1 MYPSA
6 SASASALA
14 LPSPFPP
21 IASVPGQL
29 LPAGF
34 GLPPLPYLLAL
45 AITLAAVGLAL
56 RRADPDFGERH
67 VLALVPWMCVGAA
80 GHVLFGLGALPAAVM
95 PLFGTPSAYLTTAA
109 AAGAVWL
116 AARSTDG
123 DDALALGIA
132 GGLALV
138 PAIAGVVGY
147 GLSNGT
153 LSPALPTAG
162 LVGGAALGVGTGA
175 LLYRLRES
183 ARIAGRV
190 GLLAVAA
197 HAVDGVTTAV
207 GIDLLGFGERTPASR
222 LIIEFAAGLPTA
234 EALGAG
240 WLFVLVKLAVA
251 CLVVVA
257 VAPTVREEPRYG
269 HALLALVTAVGLGP
283 GVHNALLFAVE
294 TV

>member
-1 MYPSA
+1 MDAFALSLARRPST
-6 SASASALA
+6 
-14 LPSPFPP
+14 
-21 IASVPGQL
+21 PGQV

-45 AITLAAVGLAL
+45 AVVLAGVALGL
-56 RRADPDFGERH
+56 RRRDPDFGGRH

-80 GHVLFGLGALPAAVM
+80 GHVLYALGALPSALT

-109 AAGAVWL
+109 IAGVVWL
-116 AARSTDG
+116 VALSLDRA
-123 DDALALGIA
+123 DDALALGVA
-132 GGLALV
+132 GAVALV
-138 PAIAGVVGY
+138 PAVAGVVDH

-153 LSPALPTAG
+153 LSPALPAAG
-162 LVGGAALGVGTGA
+162 LVGGAALGVGAGA
-175 LLYRLRES
+175 LLYRVREP
-183 ARIAGRV
+183 ARIAGRA

-197 HAVDGVTTAV
+197 HGVDGVTTAV

-234 EALGAG
+234 DALGAG

-283 GVHNALLFAVE
+283 GVHNALLFTVE
-294 TV
+294 VA

>member
-1 MYPSA
+1 MDDLVFVRPTA
-6 SASASALA
+6 
-14 LPSPFPP
+14 F
-21 IASVPGQL
+21 PGQPL
-29 LPAGF
+29 VLPAGF

-45 AITLAAVGLAL
+45 ALALAGVAVGI
-56 RRADPDFGERH
+56 RRRDPVFGGRH

-80 GHVLFGLGALPAAVM
+80 GHVLYALGALPTALA

-109 AAGAVWL
+109 LAGIVWL
-116 AARSTDG
+116 AALSIGG
-123 DDALALGIA
+123 DDARVLGVAGAVALLPAA
-132 GGLALV
+132 GGVVAHGLA
-138 PAIAGVVGY
+138 
-147 GLSNGT
+147 NET
-153 LSPALPTAG
+153 LSPGLPAAG
-162 LVGGAALGVGTGA
+162 LVAGAALGVGVGG
-175 LLYRLRES
+175 LLYRLRDD
-183 ARIAGRV
+183 AAIAGPA

-197 HAVDGVTTAV
+197 HGVDGVTTAV

-257 VAPTVREEPRYG
+257 LAPTVREEPRYG
-269 HALLALVTAVGLGP
+269 YALLALVTAVGLGP

-294 TV
+294 VA

>member
-1 MYPSA
+1 MD
-6 SASASALA
+6 ALA
-14 LPSPFPP
+14 LIRRP
-21 IASVPGQL
+21 ALPGQL

-45 AITLAAVGLAL
+45 AAALAAVGLGL
-56 RRADPDFGERH
+56 RRRDPDFGGRH

-80 GHVLFGLGALPAAVM
+80 GHVLYALGALPAAVM

-109 AAGAVWL
+109 VAGTVWL
-116 AARSTDG
+116 AALSVDRAG
-123 DDALALGIA
+123 DDALALGLA
-132 GGLALV
+132 GTLALV
-138 PAIAGVVGY
+138 PTVAGVVDH

-153 LSPALPTAG
+153 LSPLLPAAG
-162 LVGGAALGVGTGA
+162 LVGGAALGVGVGV
-175 LLYRLRES
+175 LLYHVRES
-183 ARIAGRV
+183 VRIAGRA

-197 HAVDGVTTAV
+197 HGIDGVTTAV

-234 EALGAG
+234 DALGAG

-294 TV
+294 VA

>member
-1 MYPSA
+1 MYPFVSA
-6 SASASALA
+6 RPTA
-14 LPSPFPP
+14 P
-21 IASVPGQL
+21 PGQL

-45 AITLAAVGLAL
+45 AAALAGVALGL
-56 RRADPDFGERH
+56 RRRDPDFGGRH

-80 GHVLFGLGALPAAVM
+80 GHVLYALGALPAAVM

-109 AAGAVWL
+109 AAGVAWIVGL
-116 AARSTDG
+116 SVDR
-123 DDALALGIA
+123 DDALALGVA
-132 GGLALV
+132 GAVALV
-138 PAIAGVVGY
+138 PAVAGVIRHGVE
-147 GLSNGT
+147 NGT
-153 LSPALPTAG
+153 LSPALPAAG
-162 LVGGAALGVGTGA
+162 LVGGAALGIGVGA
-175 LLYRLRES
+175 LLYRVRES
-183 ARIAGRV
+183 PRIAGRA

-197 HAVDGVTTAV
+197 HGVDGVTTAV

-234 EALGAG
+234 DALGAG

-294 TV
+294 IA